1 MFREGKR
8 WLKVHVPGTSRE
20 ELKTAQNALLLTLKL
35 AETTLDGLPVYGP
48 KAAIGT
54 LLRIV
59 EAVQVRYAFLLF
71 E

>member
-1 MFREGKR
+1 
-8 WLKVHVPGTSRE
+8 V

-35 AETTLDGLPVYGP
+35 AEMTLDGLPVYGP